1 MRSCFWTLGT
11 FFGLVLMIS
20 FGIIWETIL
29 YPLREGSLLWLKV
42 LPLVP
47 SLIGTYRRE
56 LRTIQWLTLLLWL
69 YIAEAI
75 VRVSSDPNENLI
87 WSSLWLILSL
97 FTLLASLKAVKKIRS
112 EKNEKHVTQKLKEF

>member
-1 MRSCFWTLGT
+1 
-11 FFGLVLMIS
+11 MIS
-20 FGIIWETIL
+20 FGIVWETIL

-42 LPLVP
+42 VPLVP

-75 VRVSSDPNENLI
+75 VRVSSDPKENLI

-97 FTLLASLKAVKKIRS
+97 FTSLASLKAAKKIRT
-112 EKNEKHVTQKLKEF
+112 EKMQHVT

>member
-11 FFGLVLMIS
+11 FFGLVFMIS

-112 EKNEKHVTQKLKEF
+112 EKIEKHVT

>member
-1 MRSCFWTLGT
+1 
-11 FFGLVLMIS
+11 MIS

-29 YPLREGSLLWLKV
+29 YPLRECSLLWLKV

-69 YIAEAI
+69 YIAEGI
-75 VRVSSDPNENLI
+75 VRVSSDPKENLI

-97 FTLLASLKAVKKIRS
+97 LTLLASLKAAKKIKA
-112 EKNEKHVTQKLKEF
+112 EKMKST

>member
-1 MRSCFWTLGT
+1 
-11 FFGLVLMIS
+11 MIS

-47 SLIGTYRRE
+47 SLIGTFRRE
-56 LRTIQWLTLLLWL
+56 LRTLQWLTLLLWL

-97 FTLLASLKAVKKIRS
+97 FTLLASLKAVKKLGQKKM
-112 EKNEKHVTQKLKEF
+112 KNT